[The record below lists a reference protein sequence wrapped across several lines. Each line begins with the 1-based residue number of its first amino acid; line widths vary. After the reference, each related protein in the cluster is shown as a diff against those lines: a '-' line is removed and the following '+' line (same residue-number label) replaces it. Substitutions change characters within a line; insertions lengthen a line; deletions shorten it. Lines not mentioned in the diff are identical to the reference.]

1 MSISSESAEQM
12 TSMILKTGDV
22 CLRVTG
28 TAAKEVVALLAAILK
43 NQTQTK
49 GKTRLTN
56 MLKSGKELKVFSLKQ
71 QDLKMFMQE
80 AKRYGVLYSALIDKH
95 NKNFDGM
102 VDIMVRAEDASKIN
116 RIVERFKIATVN
128 EAQIRTEIQ
137 KTREEKAK
145 DKNNIPNDKQL
156 SVEQKDIEI
165 KEKEKQEL
173 APLQNEEKQV
183 PLLEKDS
190 KENLS
195 KNSSGMLKKHE
206 GNTKVVKKSVRK
218 ELKEIREEIAKEEKT
233 SSKSKDLSKGKK
245 NKNKLNTKK
254 DKSR

>member
-116 RIVERFKIATVN
+116 RIVERF
-128 EAQIRTEIQ
+128 
-137 KTREEKAK
+137 
-145 DKNNIPNDKQL
+145 
-156 SVEQKDIEI
+156 
-165 KEKEKQEL
+165 
-173 APLQNEEKQV
+173 
-183 PLLEKDS
+183 
-190 KENLS
+190 
-195 KNSSGMLKKHE
+195 
-206 GNTKVVKKSVRK
+206 
-218 ELKEIREEIAKEEKT
+218 
-233 SSKSKDLSKGKK
+233 
-245 NKNKLNTKK
+245 
-254 DKSR
+254 

>member
-12 TSMILKTGDV
+12 TSMILKTGDL
-22 CLRVTG
+22 CLRVSG
-28 TAAKEVVALLAAILK
+28 SAAKEIVALLAAILK

-71 QDLKMFMQE
+71 HDLKMFMQE

-128 EAQIRTEIQ
+128 EAQIRSEIQ
-137 KTREEKAK
+137 KTREEK
-145 DKNNIPNDKQL
+145 
-156 SVEQKDIEI
+156 
-165 KEKEKQEL
+165 
-173 APLQNEEKQV
+173 QV
-183 PLLEKDS
+183 PLQGKDS

-206 GNTKVVKKSVRK
+206 GNIKVVKKSVRK

-233 SSKSKDLSKGKK
+233 SSTSKDLSKG
-245 NKNKLNTKK
+245 NKNKLNEKK

>member
-12 TSMILKTGDV
+12 TGMILRTEEV

-28 TAAKEVVALLAAILK
+28 TAAKEVIALIAAILK
-43 NQTQTK
+43 DQKQTK

-56 MLKSGKELKVFSLKQ
+56 MIKSGKELKVFSVNQ
-71 QDLKMFMQE
+71 RDLKRFMQE

-116 RIVERFKIATVN
+116 RIVQRFKIATYDEAELRN
-128 EAQIRTEIQ
+128 ENA
-137 KTREEKAK
+137 KTKEEKAK
-145 DKNNIPNDKQL
+145 PKTQDEKQIG
-156 SVEQKDIEI
+156 VEQKDIET
-165 KEKEKQEL
+165 KEKEEEEL
-173 APLQNEEKQV
+173 NPIQKEAKQV
-183 PLLEKDS
+183 PLLDKDS

-195 KNSSGMLKKHE
+195 KNSSKTLKKQE
-206 GNTKVVKKSVRK
+206 GNTKVKKKSVRE
-218 ELKEIREEIAKEEKT
+218 ELKEIKDEIEKAERA
-233 SSKSKDLSKGKK
+233 SSKSKDLSKKTK
-245 NKNKLNTKK
+245 TNNKSNKKK